1 VFRTK
6 IEDPVL
12 IEHLA
17 SLPDDSREV
26 FLLDDGAVRVTALQG
41 THMINQMRAN
51 HHLGILETVVL
62 GQAYIAG
69 GLLASTLK
77 GNDRLQLTIEC
88 GGPIGGVYVE
98 AWACGA
104 VRGYLKNVPIPIDK
118 PLESFDLSMFYGP
131 GFLTITKLLEGSR
144 QPFTGQV
151 MLQYGNLAQ
160 DLAVYYQQSEQ
171 TPSLFSLSVQF
182 DKAGRVAGA
191 GGMFIQ
197 AMPGCQD
204 DVLNRL
210 QRLAPNLP
218 SIGKTLAEGHSVK
231 EYIIEQFASEK
242 PRPLAHLGVGF
253 SCPCDRKHFEG
264 YLSGLP
270 ENEQEEI
277 LTDGPFP
284 LELECFNCGTVY
296 RFEKPELERV
306 FAKDP
311 HRVEETQGERR

>member
-1 VFRTK
+1 
-6 IEDPVL
+6 
-12 IEHLA
+12 
-17 SLPDDSREV
+17 
-26 FLLDDGAVRVTALQG
+26 
-41 THMINQMRAN
+41 
-51 HHLGILETVVL
+51 
-62 GQAYIAG
+62 
-69 GLLASTLK
+69 
-77 GNDRLQLTIEC
+77 
-88 GGPIGGVYVE
+88 
-98 AWACGA
+98 
-104 VRGYLKNVPIPIDK
+104 
-118 PLESFDLSMFYGP
+118 
-131 GFLTITKLLEGSR
+131 
-144 QPFTGQV
+144 

-253 SCPCDRKHFEG
+253 L
-264 YLSGLP
+264 LSVRQKAFRRIPFRPP

-284 LELECFNCGTVY
+284 LELNVSTAV
-296 RFEKPELERV
+296 LST
-306 FAKDP
+306 A
-311 HRVEETQGERR
+311 